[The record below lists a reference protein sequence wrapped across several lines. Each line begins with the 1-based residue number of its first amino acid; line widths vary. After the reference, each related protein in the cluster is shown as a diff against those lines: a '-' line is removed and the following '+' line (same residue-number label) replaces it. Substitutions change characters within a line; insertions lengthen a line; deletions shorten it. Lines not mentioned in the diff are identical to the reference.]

1 MLRDTLKDKAYYDER
16 IAFKK
21 ECIEEDVE
29 EVKFDDTDSIEV
41 KMKGAFRLVSDSMY
55 LLHQKYSRGDE
66 LLSLKPD
73 LLNTLEYR
81 QWQKNYADALPDSEQ
96 AERVGWEEIRE
107 DYLEDF
113 LKWLSFAYCLD
124 MGKEY
129 YLNML
134 ALIANQGLDLLF
146 DSIAVEMGDVERQV
160 SKELLFKKR
169 FSKLYKVIESE
180 PEQRPILVKAYLDAW
195 YKLEGS
201 PDYHLMNTD
210 AYIGYWCWEAALVV
224 KLYHIDDS
232 SFIDHEYYPKDLVH
246 WQDNSNK

>member
-1 MLRDTLKDKAYYDER
+1 MLRDKLKKSAYYEEQINFTTNAIKKR
-16 IAFKK
+16 IKK
-21 ECIEEDVE
+21 LDTVG
-29 EVKFDDTDSIEV
+29 KFSDEV
-41 KMKGAFRLVSDSMY
+41 KMKQSFRIVYYSIE

-66 LLSLKPD
+66 LSSLKPD
-73 LLNTLEYR
+73 LLKMLEYR

-113 LKWLSFAYCLD
+113 LKWISFAYCLD

-134 ALIANQGLDLLF
+134 SLIANQGLDSLF

-180 PEQRPILVKAYLDAW
+180 PEQRPNLVKAYLEAW

-201 PDYHLMNTD
+201 PDYHLMDTD
-210 AYIGYWCWEAALVV
+210 AYIGYLCWEAALVV
-224 KLYHIDDS
+224 KLY
-232 SFIDHEYYPKDLVH
+232 
-246 WQDNSNK
+246 

>member
-1 MLRDTLKDKAYYDER
+1 MLRDTLKDKTYYDER

-29 EVKFDDTDSIEV
+29 EIKFDNTDSIEV

-66 LLSLKPD
+66 LSSLKPD
-73 LLNTLEYR
+73 LLKTLEYR
-81 QWQKNYADALPDSEQ
+81 QWQKQYADALPESEQ
-96 AERVGWEEIRE
+96 VERIAWEEIRE

-113 LKWLSFAYCLD
+113 LKWLSFAYCLN

-129 YLNML
+129 YLSVL
-134 ALIANQGLDLLF
+134 ALIANQGIDSLLDK
-146 DSIAVEMGDVERQV
+146 IAVKMGDIERDI

-169 FSKLYKVIESE
+169 FSKLYDVIESQ
-180 PEQRPILVKAYLDAW
+180 PEQRPKLLATYLDAW

-201 PDYHLMNTD
+201 PDYHLMDTD

-224 KLYHIDDS
+224 KLYGIDDS
-232 SFIDHEYYPKDLVH
+232 SFINHEYYPKDLVH